1 MGLDQNRDN
10 APFTQVFS
18 TKAHQFFVLVGVARI
33 FCFLFLYEQFNCN
46 SIKKYMHILDQDKC
60 FAGLTYRYL
69 RIQQHKIYY
78 VPSSLYVT
86 HK

>member
-1 MGLDQNRDN
+1 MGLDQYRDN
-10 APFTQVFS
+10 APFKQVFS
-18 TKAHQFFVLVGVARI
+18 TKVLQFFVLVGVARI
-33 FCFLFLYEQFNCN
+33 FCFFFLYEQFNCN

-60 FAGLTYRYL
+60 FAGLTYL

>member
-1 MGLDQNRDN
+1 MPLLNR
-10 APFTQVFS
+10 FLVQKFS
-18 TKAHQFFVLVGVARI
+18 NSSCWSELHEFFA
-33 FCFLFLYEQFNCN
+33 FYFLYEQFNCN

-60 FAGLTYRYL
+60 FAGLTYL

>member
-10 APFTQVFS
+10 APFKQVFS
-18 TKAHQFFVLVGVARI
+18 TKVHQFFVLVGVARI
-33 FCFLFLYEQFNCN
+33 FCFLFLYEQYCN

-60 FAGLTYRYL
+60 FAGLTYL

>member
-10 APFTQVFS
+10 APFKQDFS
-18 TKAHQFFVLVGVARI
+18 TKVQQFFVLVGVARI

-60 FAGLTYRYL
+60 FAGLTYL

-78 VPSSLYVT
+78 VPSSLSVT

>member
-1 MGLDQNRDN
+1 MPLLNR
-10 APFTQVFS
+10 FFS
-18 TKAHQFFVLVGVARI
+18 TKVQQFFVLVGVARI